1 MNLVQIGTD
10 IPEQRP
16 TMLATQYLE
25 LFPFDD
31 ALGVNLHQI
40 PRDVLHLL
48 FRLGACLESLLGFR
62 LQIDA
67 FVIQEPA
74 VAQHIHLLVLFAKR
88 VGLAL
93 FGHAFDFEDPHGAVP
108 ERRRTALI
116 EGVNGLIR
124 ADSIAVVRN
133 VELVLPPL
141 PLVDDAGDGLIEA
154 ELVFGGEG
162 YEQDPLN
169 QLFLA
174 LEFLSR

>member
-1 MNLVQIGTD
+1 M
-10 IPEQRP
+10 
-16 TMLATQYLE
+16 
-25 LFPFDD
+25 
-31 ALGVNLHQI
+31 
-40 PRDVLHLL
+40 
-48 FRLGACLESLLGFR
+48 
-62 LQIDA
+62 
-67 FVIQEPA
+67 
-74 VAQHIHLLVLFAKR
+74 
-88 VGLAL
+88 
-93 FGHAFDFEDPHGAVP
+93 P

-124 ADSIAVVRN
+124 ADSIVILRN